1 MYSEMKDAANHYDL
15 IVIGSGPAGEK
26 GAAQAAYF
34 GKRVALIEKEPHL
47 GGAAANTGTLPS
59 KTLRETALYLSGFRQ
74 RGLYGIEANLRERAT
89 VQDFLHRERAVKGS
103 ERKRIATNLDRH
115 NIDVYIGAATFIDA
129 NTVTFGT
136 EGKTLS
142 ADTFLIATGSHPFR
156 PEPYPFDDGC
166 VYDSDE
172 ILSLERIPESLIVV
186 GAGVIGCEYACI
198 FAALGTRVTLLESR
212 PQLLAFLDDEI
223 VAVLQERMEHL
234 GVEFVLGDGVTEII
248 GSDTCKISGGYK
260 VHLASGKIME
270 GETILV
276 AAGRTGN
283 TAALGLDKVG
293 VEVGKRGL
301 IPVDAEFRTN
311 VPHIF
316 AAGDVVGNPALASA
330 AMEQGR
336 LAMCH
341 AFHLSYKRA
350 MAPILPYGIYTIPE
364 VSAAGET
371 EEDAIAKGIPVVV
384 GRARF
389 AENARGEIIG
399 EEYGFLKLV
408 FHKPDMT
415 LIGCHIIGEQAS
427 ELVHIGLTA
436 MLAKQGADL
445 FLQTCYNYPTLSEVY
460 KYATYD
466 ALDTIAKEASIA
478 TK

>member
-1 MYSEMKDAANHYDL
+1 MENTHYDL

-34 GKRVALIEKEPHL
+34 GKRVALVEKEPHL
-47 GGAAANTGTLPS
+47 GGTAANTGTLPS

-89 VQDFLHRERAVKGS
+89 VQDFLRRERAVKNS
-103 ERKRIATNLDRH
+103 ERKRISANLDRH
-115 NIDVYIGAATFIDA
+115 RVDLYTGAAAFTDPHTL
-129 NTVTFGT
+129 TVGSDGVMLT
-136 EGKTLS
+136 

-156 PEPYPFDDGC
+156 PDPYPFQDAC

-172 ILSLERIPESLIVV
+172 ILSLERIPGSLIVV
-186 GAGVIGCEYACI
+186 GGGVIGCEYACI
-198 FAALGTRVTLLESR
+198 FAALGTHVTVLESR

-234 GVEFVLGDGVTEII
+234 GVRFVFGDTVTGIVGAEN
-248 GSDTCKISGGYK
+248 CKTEGGYT
-260 VHLASGKIME
+260 VSLASGGSIS

-276 AAGRTGN
+276 AAGRAGN
-283 TAALGLDKVG
+283 TGTLGLEKIG
-293 VEVGKRGL
+293 VVTGKRGL
-301 IPVDAEFRTN
+301 IPVDARFQTN
-311 VPHIF
+311 ISHIY

-341 AFHLSYKRA
+341 AFHFDYKQT
-350 MAPILPYGIYTIPE
+350 MSPVIPYGIYTIPE
-364 VSAAGET
+364 ASAAGDT
-371 EEDAIAKGIPVVV
+371 EEDARAKGIPVVV

-399 EEYGFLKLV
+399 EEHGFLKLV
-408 FHKPDMT
+408 FRKTDMT

-436 MLAKQGADL
+436 MLANQGADL
-445 FLQTCYNYPTLSEVY
+445 FLQTCYNYPTLSEAY

-466 ALDTIAKEASIA
+466 ALANRSRDTADS
-478 TK
+478 T